1 MSLTSKSVRN
11 QTDRINQSTLTQI
24 FIYRLLVVLCPVREY
39 FTNDDISIA
48 GGDDAKF
55 RPMPGTTLFDK

>member
-1 MSLTSKSVRN
+1 MSLTTKSVRN
-11 QTDRINQSTLTQI
+11 QTDRINQSTSPQI

-39 FTNDDISIA
+39 FTYDDISIA

-55 RPMPGTTLFDK
+55 RPKPGTTLFDK